1 MINDTFGIKNDAEL
15 FRLNIQN
22 NSRLQME
29 FGR

>member
-1 MINDTFGIKNDAEL
+1 MINDTFWIKNDAEL
-15 FRLNIQN
+15 FSLNIQN